1 MALSA
6 TPPRGRR
13 AVAAAALERSG
24 LGALLRLAPAWRGL
38 VVLNYHRVGVPGD
51 TPLDRAMWDATIEDF
66 DAQVG
71 FLVRHFDVVGPAEI
85 DPRRA
90 GRQVLIT
97 FDDGYRDNVAA
108 ALPILRAHGA
118 TATFF
123 LTTGFLDA
131 PRLSWWD
138 EVAWMV
144 RTSGREGA
152 LIPRLLDRG
161 KALRGTERE
170 GFLHR
175 LGIDTGAGRAPALA
189 ADGQWMTWAMA
200 RELLATGMH
209 VGGHT
214 VNHPILA
221 RLDEGTQRAEILGC
235 RARLEA
241 ELGIPMRWF
250 SYPNGD
256 RGSFDART
264 RSILA
269 EAGVELAFGFDGG
282 FVRRGAAWDPLA
294 VPRIAVGP
302 RTAGDAFA
310 ATVTLPH
317 VFERA
322 VAR

>member
-6 TPPRGRR
+6 TAPRRRR
-13 AVAAAALERSG
+13 AMAAAALERSG
-24 LGALLRLAPAWRGL
+24 LGALLRLAPAWCGL
-38 VVLNYHRVGVPGD
+38 VVLNYHRIGTPGD
-51 TPLDRAMWDATIEDF
+51 TPFDRAMWDATVEDF

-71 FLVRHFDVVGPAEI
+71 FLARNFDVIGPDEVRER
-85 DPRRA
+85 PA

-97 FDDGYRDNVAA
+97 FDDGYRDNHAA

-131 PRLSWWD
+131 PRLAWWD

-144 RTSGREGA
+144 RTSDRDPA
-152 LIPRLLDRG
+152 LIPPLLDRA
-161 KALRGTERE
+161 KALAGPQIE
-170 GFLHR
+170 GFLDR
-175 LGIDTGAGRAPALA
+175 LAADTGAGRARARD
-189 ADGQWMTWAMA
+189 ADGQWMTWRMA
-200 RELLATGMH
+200 RELLAAGMH

-214 VNHPILA
+214 VRHPILA
-221 RLDEGTQRAEILGC
+221 RLDEDGQRGEILGC
-235 RARLEA
+235 RTRLHA

-264 RSILA
+264 RAILA

-282 FVRRGAAWDPLA
+282 FVRRGGPWDRFA
-294 VPRIAVGP
+294 VPRVAVGP
-302 RTAGDAFA
+302 RTAGPAFA

-322 VAR
+322 MAR

>member
-6 TPPRGRR
+6 SPPRGRR

-24 LGALLRLAPAWRGL
+24 LGALWRLAPAWRGL
-38 VVLNYHRVGVPGD
+38 VVLNYHRIGTPGD
-51 TPLDRAMWDATIEDF
+51 TPLDRAMWDATVEDF
-66 DAQVG
+66 DAQVA
-71 FLVRHFDVVGPAEI
+71 FLARNFDVVGPADI
-85 DPRRA
+85 DSRRA

-97 FDDGYRDNVAA
+97 FDDGYRDNVTE
-108 ALPILRAHGA
+108 ALPILSAHGA

-131 PRLSWWD
+131 PRLAWWD

-144 RTSGREGA
+144 RTSGRDAA
-152 LIPRLLDRG
+152 LIPRLLERA
-161 KALRGTERE
+161 KALHGAERE
-170 GFLHR
+170 GFLDR
-175 LGIDTGAGRAPALA
+175 LGIDTGAGRAPAIA

-200 RELLATGMH
+200 RELLAAGMH

-221 RLDEGTQRAEILGC
+221 RLDEDAQRAEILGC

-256 RGSFDART
+256 RGSFDAHT
-264 RSILA
+264 RAILA
-269 EAGVELAFGFDGG
+269 EAGVEFAFRFDGG
-282 FVRRGAAWDPLA
+282 FARRGAAWDPLA

-317 VFERA
+317 VFERGMG
-322 VAR
+322 R